1 MDDLG
6 GGVDL
11 GGVHFLTNL
20 WAVHEVVEDLLALL
34 VELLLDEALE
44 GLSW

>member
-1 MDDLG
+1 MDNLG
-6 GGVDL
+6 GRVNL

-20 WAVHEVVEDLLALL
+20 WAVHEVVEDLLTLL
-34 VELLLDEALE
+34 VELLLDETLE